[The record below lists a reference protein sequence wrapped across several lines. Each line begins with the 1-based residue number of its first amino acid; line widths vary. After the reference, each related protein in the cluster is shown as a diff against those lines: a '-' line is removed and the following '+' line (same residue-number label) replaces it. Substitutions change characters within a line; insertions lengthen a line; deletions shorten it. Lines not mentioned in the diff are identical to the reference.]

1 MYKIGDICYF
11 LESNIHV
18 LEGTVRSCAGGKYVV
33 QYGSGKGIRLSESR
47 LYRTKEEAE
56 AAVPIRESARRKKT
70 PYDYM

>member
-18 LEGTVRSCAGGKYVV
+18 LEGTVRSCAGWKYVV